1 MRWLSHYCS
10 WILTAACFSGDNVSI
25 WTGVRSSSLG
35 DNFWISDCSV
45 IQFPLCDQTRPWFRF
60 STRTS
65 SVAGLAFFLV
75 ASTRATLTSYLFCS
89 SYLFCKLWL
98 CRVLIAAGA
107 FLTDVDRF
115 PWKSQSEF
123 CVVRAAHKFKSLGFA
138 CSPSFFSLPAAC
150 RLFSRG
156 VIFTRPCVSLAL
168 LSLKKNGA
176 LLVVS
181 KQYGCL

>member
-1 MRWLSHYCS
+1 MNVSVSCNVLSRWAQLVSVFSRTDSDIQISKSGLQLKLKLHQLWRTAMWLSHDCS

-75 ASTRATLTSYLFCS
+75 ASTTATLTSYLFFAVIISALVICS
-89 SYLFCKLWL
+89 VNWDYVECW
-98 CRVLIAAGA
+98 
-107 FLTDVDRF
+107 
-115 PWKSQSEF
+115 
-123 CVVRAAHKFKSLGFA
+123 
-138 CSPSFFSLPAAC
+138 
-150 RLFSRG
+150 
-156 VIFTRPCVSLAL
+156 
-168 LSLKKNGA
+168 
-176 LLVVS
+176 
-181 KQYGCL
+181 

>member
-1 MRWLSHYCS
+1 MNVSVSCNVLSRWAQLVSVFSRTDSDIQISKNGLQLKLKLHQLWRTAMWLSHDCS

-75 ASTRATLTSYLFCS
+75 ASTTATLTSYLFFAVIISALVICS
-89 SYLFCKLWL
+89 VNWDYVECW
-98 CRVLIAAGA
+98 
-107 FLTDVDRF
+107 
-115 PWKSQSEF
+115 
-123 CVVRAAHKFKSLGFA
+123 
-138 CSPSFFSLPAAC
+138 
-150 RLFSRG
+150 
-156 VIFTRPCVSLAL
+156 
-168 LSLKKNGA
+168 
-176 LLVVS
+176 
-181 KQYGCL
+181 